1 VTTPLLVVDN
11 LSIGYRTATGID
23 LAVDGVSFRVERGGS
38 LGLVGESG
46 CGKTT
51 IGMGLM
57 RLLASNAT
65 IVSGQVR
72 LEGEDLTTVSEERMR
87 QIRWRRISM
96 IFQAAMNA
104 LNPVHRVQDQI
115 AEAIITHEPGLSSHA
130 VAHRTRSLFELVKI
144 PANRLLDY
152 PHQFSGGMRQRVII
166 AMALACNPSLIIAD
180 EPTTALDVIVQNQI
194 LHAIGTF
201 QKEMNIG
208 MIFIS
213 HDLAVVADVCTHIGV
228 MHAGSL
234 VEYGQRQEVLDCPGH
249 PYTQMLVNS
258 LLTLSDEP
266 ADLSSLVSP
275 TSHNGPAMSGG
286 CPVHTM
292 CQNATAACRREQA
305 DWVALSATHR
315 VRCPHVGEQP

>member
-1 VTTPLLVVDN
+1 MTTALLEVDN
-11 LSIGYRTATGID
+11 LSVGYPSAGGIN
-23 LAVDGVSFRVERGGS
+23 LAVDGISFRVDRGGS

-51 IGMGLM
+51 IGMALM
-57 RLLASNAT
+57 GLLAPNAT
-65 IVSGQVR
+65 VVSGQVR
-72 LEGEDLTTVSEERMR
+72 FEGEDLMAVSDARLR

-104 LNPVHRVQDQI
+104 LNPVHRIQDQI
-115 AEAIITHEPGLSSHA
+115 TEAIITHESDLSSHA
-130 VAHRTRSLFELVKI
+130 VAHRTRSLFDLVQI
-144 PANRLLDY
+144 PESRLQDY

-194 LHAIGTF
+194 LNAIGTF

-234 VEYGQRQEVLDCPGH
+234 VEYGSRQEVLDCPGH
-249 PYTQMLVNS
+249 PYTRMLVDS

-266 ADLSSLVSP
+266 TDLSCVVCPIGNS
-275 TSHNGPAMSGG
+275 GPAMGGG
-286 CPVHTM
+286 CTISAICPD
-292 CQNATAACRREQA
+292 ATATCRYEKA
-305 DWVALSATHR
+305 GWMALTDTHR
-315 VRCPHVGEQP
+315 VRCPHAGGAC

>member
-1 VTTPLLVVDN
+1 MTTALLEVDN
-11 LSIGYRTATGID
+11 LSIGYRTASGIN

-57 RLLASNAT
+57 RLLASNAR
-65 IVSGQVR
+65 IVSGQAR
-72 LEGEDLTTVSEERMR
+72 FEGEDLTTVSEERMR

-115 AEAIITHEPGLSSHA
+115 AEAIITHEPDLSSHA
-130 VAHRTRSLFELVKI
+130 VAHRSRSLFDLVKI
-144 PANRLLDY
+144 PGSRLRDY

-194 LHAIGTF
+194 LGAIGTF

-234 VEYGQRQEVLDCPGH
+234 VEYGLRQEVLDCPGH
-249 PYTQMLVNS
+249 PYTRMLVGS

-266 ADLSSLVSP
+266 ADLAGLVSP
-275 TSHNGPAMSGG
+275 TPNEPSISGG
-286 CPVHTM
+286 CPVQTI
-292 CQNATAACRREQA
+292 CPNATAACRRGQA
-305 DWVALSATHR
+305 DWVALSRTHR
-315 VRCPHVGEQP
+315 VRCQHAGEQH